1 MSTETQNSTAI
12 LVSVR
17 EKHEEATHQEEGLE
31 ELAGLL
37 TTLGV
42 SPIHRMKVDVRE
54 YRPRYLVGSGKADE
68 IIDAAAERK
77 ADYIVFDNE
86 LSPSQQR
93 NWEQRSKRSTFDRQ
107 EVILEIFGNH
117 ASTREARLQV
127 ELARMQYQLPRL
139 TRAWTHLSR
148 QRGGQ
153 HGTRGEGE
161 TQLEVDRR
169 TVLARID
176 TIRRKL
182 REVEQQREARR
193 KRRLDVPV
201 PTGAI
206 VGYTN
211 SGKSSLLNR
220 LSGAEVAV
228 EDQLFATLDPTTRK
242 VELPNARHVLVTDTV
257 GFIRDLPHQL
267 VDAFHS
273 TLEESVRA
281 DFLIHVLDAASPSA
295 MEHHETTMSVL
306 AELEAGDK
314 PVITVLNKIDSARLD
329 RRELDILRSRIQA
342 TYDTIC
348 IACSARTGE
357 GIDELT
363 DAVRELLT
371 RDFEHGTYRLPYARY
386 DLAALVHRTGRVI
399 AEKHEEEGLRLEA
412 SLPPRTQNILAPYL
426 VQH

>member
-1 MSTETQNSTAI
+1 MSTETQSNRAL

-17 EKHEEATHQEEGLE
+17 ARHEEENHQREGLE

-37 TTLGV
+37 STLGV
-42 SPIHRMKVDVRE
+42 SPIHRMEVNVRE

-68 IIDAAAERK
+68 IIEAATAHE

-93 NWEQRSKRSTFDRQ
+93 NWERRAERSTFDRQ

-148 QRGGQ
+148 QRGGRR
-153 HGTRGEGE
+153 GTRGEGE
-161 TQLEVDRR
+161 TQLEADRR

-193 KRRLDVPV
+193 KQRVGVPV

-220 LSGAEVAV
+220 LSGAGVTV
-228 EDQLFATLDPTTRK
+228 ENQLFATLDPTTRK

-281 DFLIHVLDAASPSA
+281 DFLIHVLDAVSPKV
-295 MEHHETTMSVL
+295 MDHHETTMSVL
-306 AELEAGDK
+306 GDLEAGEK
-314 PVITVLNKIDSARLD
+314 PVITVLNKIDSPRLD

-342 TYDTIC
+342 THDTIC

-357 GIDELT
+357 GIEELT
-363 DAVRELLT
+363 DAIRELVT
-371 RDFEHGTYRLPYARY
+371 RSFEHGTYRLPYARY

-399 AEKHEEEGLRLEA
+399 SEKHEADGLRLEA
-412 SLPPRTQNILAPYL
+412 SLPPRTQNLLAPYL
-426 VQH
+426 LRS